1 MKEKIKSFWSNVTD
15 KIKAFWNTFGA
26 ALTIL
31 FELVLLLV
39 IVGMLSYKVLPAQ
52 SVNMILAIIASVYLG
67 MASQYSR
74 R

>member
-1 MKEKIKSFWSNVTD
+1 MKEKIRSFWSNVTD

-31 FELVLLLV
+31 FELVLWLV
-39 IVGMLSYKVLPAQ
+39 IVGMLLYTVLPAQ
-52 SVNMILAIIASVYLG
+52 SVNMILAMIASVYLG
-67 MASQYSR
+67 AASQYSR